1 MTTVAGVDLGAT
13 TVRAAIAGADGALR
27 ETATEPTPSDRTA
40 ILEAIASVLQRAA
53 DWSEVPLSDLAAVGI
68 GTMGPLD
75 HAAGVVVDPPNVP
88 GVNRIPV
95 VEAVGRVYDGPVVL
109 NNDAAAGAIGG
120 RYYGDGDYSNHVYLT
135 LSSGIGAGA
144 IVDGTVLHGAR
155 GNAAEI
161 GHVTLAPES
170 NQRCGCGGTG
180 HWEVLC
186 SGRHV
191 PETVRTVA
199 ADSDIETDLELAQ
212 VTAPDLFEA
221 VGSDPLADRV
231 ADRLAAWNTLG
242 VATLVHA
249 YDPEQVHVGGSVA
262 TNNPETVV
270 APIRRRLADHV
281 IGDPPTVEVTPL
293 GDDAVL
299 YGAVASVLA
308 SERADHR

>member
-1 MTTVAGVDLGAT
+1 MTAVAGVDLGAT
-13 TVRAAIAGADGALR
+13 TVRAAIADGDGTLR
-27 ETATEPTPSDRTA
+27 ETATEPTPTDRNA
-40 ILEAIASVLQRAA
+40 ILEAIQSVLQTAA
-53 DWSEVPLSDLAAVGI
+53 DRAGVPVADLAAVGI

-75 HAAGVVVDPPNVP
+75 HAAGVVIDPPNVS
-88 GVNRIPV
+88 GVDRIPV
-95 VEAVGRVYDGPVVL
+95 VETVERIYDGPVVL
-109 NNDAAAGAIGG
+109 NNDAVAGAIGG
-120 RYYGDGDYSNHVYLT
+120 RYYGEGDCSNYVYLT
-135 LSSGIGAGA
+135 ISSGIGAGA

-180 HWEVLC
+180 HWEALC
-186 SGRHV
+186 SGRHI

-199 ADSDIETDLELAQ
+199 ADSDIETDLDPTQ
-212 VTAPDLFEA
+212 VTASELFDA

-231 ADRLAAWNTLG
+231 VDRLAAWNTLG

-249 YDPEQVHVGGSVA
+249 YDPEQIHVGGSVA

-270 APIRRRLADHV
+270 APIQRRLADHV
-281 IGDPPTVEVTPL
+281 IGDPPTVEVTPF

-299 YGAVASVLA
+299 HGAVASVLA
-308 SERADHR
+308 GD